1 MFYVKQKLSLFRKLG
16 DLNNI
21 FTTIDLRYKL
31 KVNDTFR
38 LINMEYYI
46 SLSEDLLL
54 HLHQLWLIK

>member
-1 MFYVKQKLSLFRKLG
+1 MFYVKQKLLLFRKLG

-38 LINMEYYI
+38 LINIDEKGYYVWYI
-46 SLSEDLLL
+46 NF
-54 HLHQLWLIK
+54 

>member
-38 LINMEYYI
+38 LINMDTTFRYRRICCCTCINYG
-46 SLSEDLLL
+46 
-54 HLHQLWLIK
+54 

>member
-1 MFYVKQKLSLFRKLG
+1 MMKSDFKMFYVKQNYHYLEIS

-38 LINMEYYI
+38 LINMDEKGYCVWYI
-46 SLSEDLLL
+46 NF
-54 HLHQLWLIK
+54 

>member
-21 FTTIDLRYKL
+21 FTTIDLHYKL

-38 LINMEYYI
+38 LINMDEKGYCVWYI
-46 SLSEDLLL
+46 NF
-54 HLHQLWLIK
+54 

>member
-1 MFYVKQKLSLFRKLG
+1 MFYVKQKLLLFRKLG

>member
-1 MFYVKQKLSLFRKLG
+1 MFYVKQKLLLFRKLG

-38 LINMEYYI
+38 LINMDEKGYCVWYI
-46 SLSEDLLL
+46 NF
-54 HLHQLWLIK
+54 

>member
-1 MFYVKQKLSLFRKLG
+1 MFYVKQKLLLFRKLG

-38 LINMEYYI
+38 LINMDHYAGSLPCSYY
-46 SLSEDLLL
+46 SVSYRP
-54 HLHQLWLIK
+54 

>member
-1 MFYVKQKLSLFRKLG
+1 MFYVKQKLLLFRKLG

-38 LINMEYYI
+38 LINMD